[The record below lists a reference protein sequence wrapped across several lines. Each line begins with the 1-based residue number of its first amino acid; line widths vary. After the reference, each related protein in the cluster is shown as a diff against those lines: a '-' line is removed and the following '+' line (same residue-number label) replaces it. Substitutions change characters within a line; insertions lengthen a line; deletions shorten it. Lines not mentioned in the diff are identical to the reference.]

1 MAEETAFFK
10 DNEGVI
16 EGTMLDVAP
25 WTTWWQTDLPC
36 QFSQTECCANSAFLT
51 EVLGESWIEKAATT
65 HSNHP
70 LGMEWAT
77 NGAGAFLQLNALA
90 DDIRLIRTAPGF
102 NAVLDDLRDGK
113 QCRAAWHV
121 VRTAAMFARGGASVC
136 EFFRQTDVKV
146 PDFVI
151 RASSRKINVE
161 AKLLLNSDKEE
172 AFTNFASPLL
182 DTILKQAMSAEAV
195 HPHVIVVFTN
205 SEQLPPAGAVLDAVS
220 ALLHDSSA
228 AQSRVVKSEL
238 FNVFLEPAPAT
249 TGLYRL
255 CYLLCPR
262 LEKENLRVASRA
274 RAASHQLL
282 SDMAR
287 KRPGIMWLGMTQHQ
301 DARSVYDLLMRKFR
315 DAQYLGIS
323 IAILSLSGTHVE
335 PPRRTV
341 VDYLLTISNPRAKFT
356 LPARV
361 PLKPLDL
368 SPRLIDF
375 QQILRGVS
383 AYRCAASEV
392 RVQADTKG
400 VFLPDIRRID
410 PAWL

>member
-1 MAEETAFFK
+1 
-10 DNEGVI
+10 
-16 EGTMLDVAP
+16 MLDVAP

-36 QFSQTECCANSAFLT
+36 RFSQTESCANSMFLT
-51 EVLGESWIEKAATT
+51 EVLGGSWIEKAVTT

-70 LGMEWAT
+70 VGTEWAT

-90 DDIRLIRTAPGF
+90 DDIRLIRTALGF

-121 VRTAAMFARGGASVC
+121 IRTAAMFARGGAPVC
-136 EFFRQTDVKV
+136 EFFPQTDVKV
-146 PDFVI
+146 PDYVI
-151 RASSRKINVE
+151 RASSRQINVE
-161 AKLLLNSDKEE
+161 AKLLLSSDKEE
-172 AFTNFASPLL
+172 TFINFASPLL
-182 DTILKQAMSAEAV
+182 DTILKQSMSAEAV
-195 HPHVIVVFTN
+195 HPPVTVVFTN
-205 SEQLPPAGAVLDAVS
+205 PEQLPPAGAVLDTVS
-220 ALLHDSSA
+220 ALLRDSNA
-228 AQSRVVKSEL
+228 ARSRVVKSEL

-255 CYLLCPR
+255 CHLLCPR
-262 LEKENLRVASRA
+262 SENENLRVASRA

-335 PPRRTV
+335 RPRRTV

-356 LPARV
+356 LSARV

-375 QQILRGVS
+375 QKTLRGVS

-410 PAWL
+410 LAWL

>member
-1 MAEETAFFK
+1 M
-10 DNEGVI
+10 
-16 EGTMLDVAP
+16 
-25 WTTWWQTDLPC
+25 
-36 QFSQTECCANSAFLT
+36 FLT
-51 EVLGESWIEKAATT
+51 EVLGESWIEKAASA

-70 LGMEWAT
+70 LGTEWAT

-90 DDIRLIRTAPGF
+90 DDIRLIQTAPGF

-113 QCRAAWHV
+113 QCRAAWHTI
-121 VRTAAMFARGGASVC
+121 RTAAMFARGGAPVC
-136 EFFRQTDVKV
+136 EFFPQADVKV

-151 RASSRKINVE
+151 RTSSRKINVE
-161 AKLLLNSDKEE
+161 AKLLLGSDKEE
-172 AFTNFASPLL
+172 EFTDFAFPLL
-182 DTILKQAMSAEAV
+182 DAILKQAMSSEAV
-195 HPHVIVVFTN
+195 HPPVMVVFRN
-205 SEQLPPAGAVLDAVS
+205 AEQLPPARAVFDTVS
-220 ALLHDSSA
+220 ALLRDGNA
-228 AQSRVVKSEL
+228 PQSRAVKSEL
-238 FNVFLEPAPAT
+238 FNVFVDPAPTT

-255 CYLLCPR
+255 CHLLCPR
-262 LEKENLRVASRA
+262 SENENLRVASRA

-287 KRPGIMWLGMTQHQ
+287 KGPGIMWLGVTEHQ

-315 DAQYLGIS
+315 DAQYPGIS
-323 IAILSLSGTHVE
+323 AAILSLSGTHME

-341 VDYLLTISNPRAKFT
+341 VDYLLTISNPRAKST

-368 SPRLIDF
+368 SPRLIDL
-375 QQILRGVS
+375 QQTLRGVS

-392 RVQADTKG
+392 RVREDTKG

-410 PAWL
+410 PAWM